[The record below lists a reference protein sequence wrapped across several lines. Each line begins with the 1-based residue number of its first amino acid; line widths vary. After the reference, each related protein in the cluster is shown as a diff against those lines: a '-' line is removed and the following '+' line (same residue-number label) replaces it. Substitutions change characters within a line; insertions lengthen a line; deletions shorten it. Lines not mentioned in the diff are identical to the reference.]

1 MNNETVSEIEA
12 NNEFQDYV
20 LTNEQIM
27 AQKEIMQ
34 LLHEAMKRGKH
45 YNQRGT
51 KGAFGSSKNK
61 YKPQTN
67 R

>member
-12 NNEFQDYV
+12 NNEILNSV
-20 LTNEQIM
+20 LTDEQIM
-27 AQKEIMQ
+27 AQKEMMRA
-34 LLHEAMKRGKH
+34 LYESMRRGKH
-45 YNQRGT
+45 YNQRRT
-51 KGAFGSSKNK
+51 KGAFGSAKNK

>member
-12 NNEFQDYV
+12 NNEFQDYI
-20 LTNEQIM
+20 LTDEQIM
-27 AQKEIMQ
+27 AQKEMMRA
-34 LLHEAMKRGKH
+34 LYESMRRGKH

-61 YKPQTN
+61 YTPQTN

>member
-12 NNEFQDYV
+12 TNELLNNL
-20 LTNEQIM
+20 LTEEQIM
-27 AQKEIMQ
+27 EQKEMIRAMY
-34 LLHEAMKRGKH
+34 EAMKRGKH
-45 YNQRGT
+45 YNQRRT
-51 KGAFGSSKNK
+51 KGAFGSAKNK

>member
-12 NNEFQDYV
+12 NNELLNDL
-20 LTNEQIM
+20 LTEEQIM
-27 AQKEIMQ
+27 KQKEMMQ

-45 YNQRGT
+45 YAQRGT

>member
-12 NNEFQDYV
+12 NNEILNDL
-20 LTNEQIM
+20 LTEEQIM
-27 AQKEIMQ
+27 AQKEMMRV
-34 LLHEAMKRGKH
+34 LYEAMQRGKH

-51 KGAFGSSKNK
+51 KGAFGSAKNK

>member
-12 NNEFQDYV
+12 TNEFQDYV
-20 LTNEQIM
+20 LTDEQIM
-27 AQKEIMQ
+27 KQKEMMQ

-45 YNQRGT
+45 YAQRGT

>member
-12 NNEFQDYV
+12 NNEFQDYI
-20 LTNEQIM
+20 LTDEQI
-27 AQKEIMQ
+27 AVQKEMMRA
-34 LLHEAMKRGKH
+34 LYESMRRGKH
-45 YNQRGT
+45 YNQRRT
-51 KGAFGSSKNK
+51 KGAFGSAKNK

>member
-12 NNEFQDYV
+12 NNEFQDYI
-20 LTNEQIM
+20 LTDEQIM
-27 AQKEIMQ
+27 AQKEMMRA
-34 LLHEAMKRGKH
+34 LYESMRRGKH
-45 YNQRGT
+45 YAQRRT
-51 KGAFGSSKNK
+51 KGAFGSAKNK